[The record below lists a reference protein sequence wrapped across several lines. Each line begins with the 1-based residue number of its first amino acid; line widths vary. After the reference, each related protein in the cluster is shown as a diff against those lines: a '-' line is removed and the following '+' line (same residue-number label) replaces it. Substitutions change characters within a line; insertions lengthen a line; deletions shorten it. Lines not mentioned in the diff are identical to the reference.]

1 MNNSKNSTKNN
12 STKNKNT
19 SERRPERREEPRWER
34 VERSYKMK
42 VVYVITEREGRSF
55 WNRVGV
61 AFVNSDGSLN
71 VKLEALPVSGELHIR
86 DYTPPSD
93 ERSEDDDTPF

>member
-1 MNNSKNSTKNN
+1 MNNSKNSTKN
-12 STKNKNT
+12 STKTKNAG
-19 SERRPERREEPRWER
+19 ERRPERREERRE
-34 VERSYKMK
+34 ERSYKMK